1 MTRDHLV
8 NNRVAAHARHRL
20 EKDYPNQNR
29 GESCSRRKYE
39 PRRESWP
46 GRRCFATQ
54 GRAHVPAQMC
64 GRAIRGRTAGQR
76 TAQFANRSFSSAT
89 IRATLEMPLG
99 FTRVRQIEFAVH
111 IGVE

>member
-8 NNRVAAHARHRL
+8 NNRIAAHARHRL
-20 EKDYPNQNR
+20 EKDCPNQNR

-39 PRRESWP
+39 PRRESLP
-46 GRRCFATQ
+46 GRLCFATQ

-64 GRAIRGRTAGQR
+64 GRPIYGCVASKHA
-76 TAQFANRSFSSAT
+76 AQFANRSFSSAT

-99 FTRVRQIEFAVH
+99 FTGVRQLEFAV
-111 IGVE
+111 